1 MQKVIGL
8 AGHIDH
14 GKTAL
19 VKALTG
25 VDTDRLEEE
34 KRRGVTIDIGI
45 AFYSDDVTFIDVPGH
60 EKFIKNMV
68 TGVSTVDAALLVIA
82 ADDGVMPQTREHL
95 DILHLLGVKRL
106 LVALNKTD
114 LVEADWVEL
123 VKEEVGSFLSE
134 RGYPQTPIVPVS
146 AVSGT
151 GIDKLHQALEELI
164 DSIKGQDRQ
173 GVFRLPIDRV
183 FSVKGF
189 GTVVT
194 GTVLSHELHKR
205 QSVELFPQESVFPVR
220 GLQSHHQDVDKIKFG
235 DRGAIN
241 LGGASVAELGRGA
254 FLGSPGMFQS
264 GSVWI
269 GMLNILPHWTKPVKE
284 ADRVHIHVGTGKRE
298 ARIHLLEENICN
310 PGQQMLAQFFF
321 EEDIS
326 AGFKERVV
334 IRFLSPEFT
343 LGGAEL
349 YWAAPR
355 RLKKLDK
362 RLAILKGLNSEDVV
376 ELVKTALDFF
386 QKPMTRRE
394 LARLFSIGEAKLHT
408 TLQKAEYFKAFQ
420 DHYILLETYKSVLTE
435 IGTVLERYHAENPLG
450 KGLAREQLTTSPA
463 ELREFILAA
472 ALSEGTLK
480 NQGDLWQLSG
490 HQGVL
495 DEADELIQQEI
506 VQIFVDANFSPPS
519 FESLKSDLDTKGQSI
534 LQWMIQHGKL
544 IRIDKDIYLLE
555 SQVDYFYTEL
565 RKWFSIHS
573 ELTITQSREIIP
585 STRKFL
591 LPILNYAERKGLVM
605 RDGDVR
611 RWVGE
616 ELGKM
621 NNE

>member
-95 DILHLLGVKRL
+95 DILHLLGVRRL
-106 LVALNKTD
+106 LVALNKSD
-114 LVEADWVEL
+114 LVEAEWLEL
-123 VKEEVGSFLSE
+123 VTEEIGTFLTE
-134 RGYPQTPIVPVS
+134 RGYPGTTIMPVS
-146 AVSGT
+146 AVT
-151 GIDKLHQALEELI
+151 GEGIEDLRSSLDACI
-164 DSIKGQDRQ
+164 SSIKDQDRQ

-194 GTVLSHELHKR
+194 GTVLSHELRKG
-205 QSVELFPQESVFPVR
+205 QSVELFPQESVFTVR

-241 LGGASVAELGRGA
+241 LGGASVEELGRGA
-254 FLGSPGMFQS
+254 FLGSPGMFQTGAS
-264 GSVWI
+264 WVGLFSV
-269 GMLNILPHWTKPVKE
+269 LPHWQRAVKE

-298 ARIHLLEENICN
+298 ARIHLLEANQCE
-310 PGQQMLAQFFF
+310 PGTSMLAQFFF
-321 EEDIS
+321 EEPIS
-326 AGFKERVV
+326 AGFKEKVV

-349 YWAAPR
+349 YWAVPQ
-355 RLKKLDK
+355 RLKKQDK
-362 RLAILKGLNSEDVV
+362 RLSQLRVLNSESNL
-376 ELVKTALDFF
+376 ELISSALDFF
-386 QKPMTRRE
+386 QRSLTRRE
-394 LARLFSIGEAKLHT
+394 LARLFSMGESKLHT
-408 TLQKAEYFKAFQ
+408 LLQRSESFKS
-420 DHYILLETYKSVLTE
+420 H
-435 IGTVLERYHAENPLG
+435 LERYIKAETFETVLTQISVALEAYHQEHPLG
-450 KGLAREQLTTSPA
+450 KGLPREQLTTITPA
-463 ELREFILAA
+463 LREFVMAA
-472 ALSEGTLK
+472 ALAAGTLK

-490 HQGVL
+490 HQGTL
-495 DEADELIQQEI
+495 DEADEVVKQGI
-506 VQIFVDANFSPPS
+506 VKVFEEANYSPPALTE
-519 FESLKSDLDTKGQSI
+519 FKSDLDAQGQSI
-534 LQWMIQHGKL
+534 LQWMIQHGDL
-544 IRIDKDIYLLE
+544 IRIDKDIYLLKN
-555 SQVDYFYTEL
+555 QVEHFTTEL
-565 RKWFSIHS
+565 RKWFRSQP
-573 ELTITQSREIIP
+573 ELTVAQSREIIP

-591 LPILNYAERKGLVM
+591 LPMLNYAERKGLIM

-616 ELGKM
+616 EIG
-621 NNE
+621 

>member
-45 AFYSDDVTFIDVPGH
+45 AFYSDEVTFIDVPGH

-106 LVALNKTD
+106 LVALNKID
-114 LVEADWVEL
+114 LVELDWVEL
-123 VKEEVGSFLSE
+123 VSDEIVTFLNE
-134 RGYPQTPIVPVS
+134 RGYPDTQLVPVS
-146 AVSGT
+146 AVT
-151 GIDKLHQALEELI
+151 GVGINKLGDALDELI
-164 DSIKGQDRQ
+164 RGIQSQDRQ

-189 GTVVT
+189 GTIVT
-194 GTVLSHELHKR
+194 GTVLSHELHKK
-205 QSVELFPQESVFPVR
+205 QSVELFPQETVFPVR
-220 GLQSHHQDVDKIKFG
+220 GLQSHHHDVDKIKFG

-241 LGGASVAELGRGA
+241 LGGASVEELGRGA
-254 FLGSPGMFQS
+254 FLGSPGMFQT
-264 GSVWI
+264 GAVWV
-269 GMLNILPHWTKPVKE
+269 GMLTVLPHWTRPVKE
-284 ADRVHIHVGTGKRE
+284 ADRVHVHVGTGKRE
-298 ARIHLLEENICN
+298 ARIHLLEANACL

-321 EEDIS
+321 EEPIS
-326 AGFKERVV
+326 AGFKEKVV

-343 LGGAEL
+343 LGGAEM
-349 YWAAPR
+349 YWAVPR
-355 RLKKLDK
+355 RLKKKDE
-362 RLAILKGLNSEDVV
+362 RLSYLKDLKSDQLY
-376 ELVKTALDFF
+376 ELVRCALDFF

-394 LARLFSIGEAKLHT
+394 LARLLSVGESKLHGA
-408 TLQKAEYFKAFQ
+408 LQKPEYFKTFQ
-420 DHYILLETYKSVLTE
+420 DQYIRVETFDVIVKEMIAKLEE
-435 IGTVLERYHAENPLG
+435 YHEKHPLG
-450 KGLAREQLTTSPA
+450 KGLARDQLTNAPEA
-463 ELREFILAA
+463 LREFIFATE
-472 ALSEGTLK
+472 LSEGRLK

-495 DEADELIQQEI
+495 DDDDKQVQQKI
-506 VQIFVDANFSPPS
+506 VKIFSDTNFSPPS
-519 FESLKSDLDTKGQSI
+519 LDELRKQLDSQGQTL
-534 LQWMIQHGKL
+534 LQWMIQHGEL
-544 IRIDKDIYLLE
+544 VRIDKEIYLLQ
-555 SQVDYFYTEL
+555 SQIDYFYAEL
-565 RKWFSIHS
+565 RKWFSANS
-573 ELTITQSREIIP
+573 ELTVAQAREIIP
-585 STRKFL
+585 STRKYL
-591 LPILNYAERKGLVM
+591 LPILNYAERKGLLM

-616 ELGKM
+616 EL
-621 NNE
+621 